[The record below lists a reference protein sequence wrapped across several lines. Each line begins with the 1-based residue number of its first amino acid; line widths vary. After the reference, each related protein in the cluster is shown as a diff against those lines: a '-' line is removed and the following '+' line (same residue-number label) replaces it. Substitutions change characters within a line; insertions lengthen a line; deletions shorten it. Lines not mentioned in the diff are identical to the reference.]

1 MPHSYSFIR
10 HAVLACAAVLVLA
23 ACSTPRTY
31 NFQTAAKGTR
41 EEARQVVSR
50 VYGTAT
56 VPLLYNSHELASVL
70 ERIRMRRPEWQAL
83 LAAGRAANGESGF
96 LVLRDD
102 AAADPAIRAMVLAE
116 NEDRRHLYDEV
127 SAEVGHG
134 GDSRPFWRPYVAQ
147 MFGREW
153 IAQGE
158 PGWWQADE
166 AGVWHAG
173 QAAAPR

>member
-1 MPHSYSFIR
+1 MPIPSSTIR
-10 HAVLACAAVLVLA
+10 RTLLVCATALVLA
-23 ACSTPRTY
+23 ACSTPRNY

-50 VYGTAT
+50 VYGGDAT
-56 VPLLYNSHELASVL
+56 LLYDSHELQATI
-70 ERIRMRRPEWQAL
+70 ERIKARRAQWQGL

-102 AAADPAIRAMVLAE
+102 AAADPALRAMALAE
-116 NEDRRHLYDEV
+116 NEDRRRLYDEV
-127 SAEVGHG
+127 SVQVGHAG
-134 GDSRPFWRPYVAQ
+134 ESRPFWRPYVAQ
-147 MFGREW
+147 VFGREW

-158 PGWWQADE
+158 AAWWRADE

-173 QAAAPR
+173 EAAAAR